1 MYFSQVATP
10 LTLFHFRRNKRSLS
24 EKKKKNNSQ
33 KQITLSM

>member
-10 LTLFHFRRNKRSLS
+10 LILFHFRRNKRSLS
-24 EKKKKNNSQ
+24 EKKKNNSQ